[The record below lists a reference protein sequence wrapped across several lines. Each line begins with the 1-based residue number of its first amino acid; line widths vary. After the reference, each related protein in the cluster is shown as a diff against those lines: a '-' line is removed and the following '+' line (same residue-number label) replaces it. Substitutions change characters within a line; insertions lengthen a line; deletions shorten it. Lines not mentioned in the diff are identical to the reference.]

1 MEEYTENITQE
12 TTSFDEYIENTEE
25 NTPENTDGNGMSD
38 TGQTGENE
46 DIVTG
51 DSDNNDSFENP
62 DSLTDTNTDAVS
74 DTENNISGI
83 PSSDTES
90 GTDSDT
96 TADNTATDTELLERV
111 ENLLDA
117 IAPVDPETGE
127 RLTADTAE
135 PELSE
140 HDMQMLETLQNID
153 TTLSAMYTEN
163 ELLHTETLKYR
174 EEMQKTQQNFTAC
187 LEINIMLLAAIGFF
201 IALMCGGKF
210 ADIFFRRMK
219 GDGGSVG

>member
-12 TTSFDEYIENTEE
+12 TTSFDEYIENIEENTEE
-25 NTPENTDGNGMSD
+25 NTPEYTEENGMSD
-38 TGQTGENE
+38 TGQTGESE
-46 DIVTG
+46 DTKIG
-51 DSDNNDSFENP
+51 DSDNGESFENS
-62 DSLTDTNTDAVS
+62 DLVTDTNTD
-74 DTENNISGI
+74 TET
-83 PSSDTES
+83 DTES
-90 GTDSDT
+90 GTNSD
-96 TADNTATDTELLERV
+96 TATDNSTSDGELLERV

-140 HDMQMLETLQNID
+140 HDMQILETLQSID
-153 TTLSAMYTEN
+153 TTLSAMHTEN

-174 EEMQKTQQNFTAC
+174 EEMQKTRQNFTAC

-219 GDGGSVG
+219 GNGGSVGKS